1 MIIGDQISADI
12 KFVGSCVEKVVV
24 QNNIITLSQNDPR
37 EFSIDIDVKEIG
49 QNDDKTLIGTVE
61 LSVITNVKSKQDKKR
76 KSRFNIVIQGCFES
90 TNTNLSKE
98 KFITMLYVNGGSA
111 LYSIAR
117 SLICNL
123 SANVYQNG
131 KLLLPMINVIEVLKQ
146 KVAQQEV
153 ANDEKSKPK
162 SDDDNSDK
170 PIN

>member
-1 MIIGDQISADI
+1 MKISNQITADLQ
-12 KFVGSCVEKVVV
+12 FSGSCVEKVVV
-24 QNNIITLSQNDPR
+24 QNSIINLAQDDPR
-37 EFSIDIDVKEIG
+37 EFGVDIDVKEIG

-90 TNTNLSKE
+90 TNINLPKE
-98 KFITMLYVNGGSA
+98 KFGAMLYVNGGSA

-117 SLICNL
+117 SFICNL

-146 KVAQQEV
+146 KVAQQK
-153 ANDEKSKPK
+153 ATNDEKSKPK
-162 SDDDNSDK
+162 SDDGSSDK
-170 PIN
+170 PNN

>member
-24 QNNIITLSQNDPR
+24 QNNIINLAQNDPR
-37 EFSIDIDVKEIG
+37 EFGIDIDVKEIG
-49 QNDDKTLIGTVE
+49 QNDDKTLIGTVD

-76 KSRFNIVIQGCFES
+76 KTKFDIVIQGCFES
-90 TNTNLSKE
+90 TNIKLSKE
-98 KFITMLYVNGGSA
+98 KFGAMLYVNGGSA

-123 SANVYQNG
+123 SANMYQNG

-146 KVAQQEV
+146 KAAQQK
-153 ANDEKSKPK
+153 ATNDEKSKPK
-162 SDDDNSDK
+162 SDDGSSDK
-170 PIN
+170 PNN